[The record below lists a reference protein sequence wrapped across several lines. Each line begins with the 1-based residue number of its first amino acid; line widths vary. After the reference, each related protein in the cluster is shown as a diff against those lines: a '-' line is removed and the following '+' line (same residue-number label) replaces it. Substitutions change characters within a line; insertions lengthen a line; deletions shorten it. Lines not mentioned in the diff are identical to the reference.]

1 MKTHT
6 ESGLRQRGTELTVGA
21 RLRGAHRLHHRLRQ
35 PDRFRSDTG
44 WNSALGLTFVS
55 QATTIGDAGMA
66 SVVDRGII
74 AFDRTSQSV
83 AWSDHSSTLASVRA
97 AAAQGGT
104 LILLR
109 QDPLLVEARRQN
121 DGGVLWSYAPSFGP
135 PTGFTIQEFLSDPIL
150 TDNLVFVSTH
160 QGVFAIDRRSGT
172 PRWFFGVPGSLAITP
187 SGTLLISDP
196 SRADLGGGSVTAVNL
211 R

>member
-1 MKTHT
+1 MDLKLPISIVDEMSEH
-6 ESGLRQRGTELTVGA
+6 EVRAEGEL
-21 RLRGAHRLHHRLRQ
+21 
-35 PDRFRSDTG
+35 D
-44 WNSALGLTFVS
+44 
-55 QATTIGDAGMA
+55 
-66 SVVDRGII
+66 
-74 AFDRTSQSV
+74 
-83 AWSDHSSTLASVRA
+83 LASGEIHNVRYA
-97 AAAQGGT
+97 DPSNAAAQGGM

-109 QDPLLVEARRQN
+109 QSPLLVEARRQS
-121 DGGVLWSYAPSFGP
+121 DGAVLWSYAPSFGP
-135 PTGFTIQEFLSDPIL
+135 PTGFTIQQFLSDPIL